1 MSESIIMTKE
11 YIHMKKRISCLLLS
25 LVMLVSLLPL
35 GAVTASAASEHTYSE
50 DIVSLVKEFEG
61 FSATA
66 YWDVSQWSIGYGTV
80 STKGATITEAKAEE
94 ALRAELSKIDTK
106 LNAFASKYS
115 LNFSQEEHDALLS
128 LSYNCGSEWM
138 NSNGRLRSVVVN
150 GGTESEVLFAFSLW
164 ANISSVPDKGLLN
177 RRMAEANLYLNGYY
191 SKYRPSS
198 YSYVI
203 LNANG
208 GTPGSNGEDKMQG
221 FNVNEGTSI
230 LAKDPSKSGYIFGGW
245 FTRANG
251 GTGVTTLDSS
261 VAEDTLYAQY
271 GKKVTVNS
279 SYVNVRSE
287 ASASSTQLNTLY
299 EGDSVIIVETKKV
312 NDVMWGRYS
321 DGWID
326 LEYTNYSGGS
336 INQSTVDGEVI
347 ATGTVVC
354 TNSVNVRS
362 GAGTNHNVV
371 GFLKNG
377 AKIDIYEITSVGNEK
392 WGHISTG
399 WVCLTYV
406 NLDSDPSNG
415 NSIWDDDDS
424 DDNDDSDYTMGTV
437 TGSVVNVRKAAGVGS
452 AAVGSVKKG
461 DRIKIY
467 EQTTVGST
475 PWGRTDK
482 GWVCMNYVKLDAE
495 KPEED
500 DDDSDDDVIASGTTT
515 ANLNV
520 RTGAGT
526 NYPATRYLV
535 SGTRVNIYEKK
546 TVSGQTW
553 GRIGETG
560 WVCLTY
566 VKLDS
571 GENSGSTDTVLDSG
585 TVTVSNLN
593 VRTGPGTGYARVRYL
608 YDGDS
613 VDIYE
618 KKTVNGQV
626 WGRIDASNWI
636 CLAYVKLDSG
646 SSSDDGAYWVNTTK
660 LNIRG
665 AAGTGSA
672 IVGSYSYGTN
682 VTVLETKLV
691 GSISW
696 GRTAKGW
703 VCMTYLTSGTYSAGT
718 GVNWD

>member
-1 MSESIIMTKE
+1 MT
-11 YIHMKKRISCLLLS
+11 KRISCLLLS

-61 FSATA
+61 FSPNA

-106 LNAFASKYS
+106 LNAFASKNS
-115 LNFSQEEHDALLS
+115 LDFSQTEHDALLS

-138 NSNGRLRSVVVN
+138 NSNGRLRSVVIN
-150 GGTESEVLFAFSLW
+150 GGSESEVLFAFSLW

-177 RRMAEANLYLNGYY
+177 RRMAEANLYLNGLY
-191 SKYRPSS
+191 SKYRPSD
-198 YSYVI
+198 YAYVI

-221 FNVNEGTSI
+221 YNVNSGTSI
-230 LAKDPSKSGYIFGGW
+230 LAKDPSKSGFVFGGW
-245 FTRANG
+245 FTKANG
-251 GTGVTTLDSS
+251 GTGVTTLDGS
-261 VAEDTLYAQY
+261 VAGDTLYAQY
-271 GKKVTVNS
+271 GKKVTVSS

-287 ASASSTQLNTLY
+287 ASASSSQLNTLY

-312 NDVMWGRYS
+312 NNVMWGRYS

-326 LEYTNYSGGS
+326 LEYTNYTGGA
-336 INQSTVDGEVI
+336 INQGSSDEEAI

-354 TNSVNVRS
+354 TNSINVRS
-362 GAGTNHNVV
+362 GAGTNHAVV
-371 GFLKNG
+371 SYLKNG
-377 AKIDIYEITSVGNEK
+377 AKINIYEITTVSGEK
-392 WGHISTG
+392 WGRISNG

-406 NLDSDPSNG
+406 NLDSDPSDDPK
-415 NSIWDDDDS
+415 WDDDDS
-424 DDNDDSDYTMGTV
+424 DDTDDSDYTMGTV
-437 TGSVVNVRKAAGVGS
+437 TGSVVNVRKTAGVDG
-452 AAVGSVKKG
+452 AAVGTVKQG

-467 EQTTVGST
+467 EQKTVASA

-482 GWVCMNYVKLDAE
+482 GWVCMNYVKLDAD

-526 NYPATRYLV
+526 NYPATRYLAN
-535 SGTRVNIYEKK
+535 GTRVNIYEKK
-546 TVSGQTW
+546 TVSGLTW
-553 GRIGETG
+553 GRIGDNS
-560 WVCLTY
+560 WICLQY

-571 GENSGSTDTVLDSG
+571 GGSSGSTDTIIDSG
-585 TVTVSNLN
+585 TVTVDNLN

-608 YDGDS
+608 YSGNT

-618 KKTVNGQV
+618 KKTVNGQT
-626 WGRIDASNWI
+626 WGRIDASSWV
-636 CLAYVKLDSG
+636 CLAYVKLDNGSG
-646 SSSDDGAYWVNTTK
+646 SDSGEYWVNTAK
-660 LNIRG
+660 LNIRS

-682 VTVLETKLV
+682 VTILETRNV
-691 GSISW
+691 GSETW
-696 GRTAKGW
+696 GRTNKGW
-703 VCMTYLTSGTYSAGT
+703 ICMTYVSTNSGL
-718 GVNWD
+718 VWN